1 MKSSRRFG
9 AFLHEGRRVRR
20 TMTGP
25 HAILALGAML
35 ALNMPAGARQSET
48 SLIDAVRNGD
58 TVVLSRLIDNGR
70 DVNVRSGDLSTAL
83 LWASF
88 RDDLTSVRMLL
99 AAGADPNLAN
109 DLGVTPLWAA
119 GQNGSDAIAALLLE
133 AGADPNLAL
142 WSGETPL
149 MVASRS
155 GFPEVASQLLE
166 NGANAEARGTR
177 DQTALMWAV
186 AEKHPDVVKVLLEH
200 GADVHA
206 RSSTWELVMAVPP
219 HGYLEY
225 NKAIPHGNDTA
236 LLFAA
241 QVGDLDSARLLV
253 EAGADVNDTN
263 AWGVSATTLAGFSGF
278 GDLVRFLLDNGAD
291 PNIDGPGFTAL
302 HTAIMRRDEGLV
314 RDLLAH
320 GADPN
325 LPIGTWTPERR
336 TSTDFHFVPELVG
349 ATPFWLA
356 ARLVEPGIMRL
367 LAEHGADPLVVH
379 RGEYV
384 SALTA
389 DGPDFH
395 ANETTALMAAL
406 GMGRGTAWVDSDRST
421 LDARTMTAARLT
433 LDLGVDVNFA
443 DTDGRTALDAASRTP
458 DPALAYLLMAYGAKP
473 GTAETAA
480 GPRRGLPPQ

>member
-1 MKSSRRFG
+1 MRR
-9 AFLHEGRRVRR
+9 
-20 TMTGP
+20 P
-25 HAILALGAML
+25 QAILVFGVML
-35 ALNMPAGARQSET
+35 SLAMPAHALQLDTG
-48 SLIDAVRNGD
+48 LIEAVRNGD
-58 TVVLSRLIDNGR
+58 TVGLSRLIDNGR
-70 DVNVRSGDLSTAL
+70 DVNARAGDLSTAL

-88 RDDLTSVRMLL
+88 RDDLVSVQMLL
-99 AAGADPNLAN
+99 EAGADPNLAN
-109 DLGVTPLWAA
+109 DLGATPLWAA
-119 GQNGSDAIAALLLE
+119 SQNGSDSIVSLLLGAGGDPDLALL
-133 AGADPNLAL
+133 
-142 WSGETPL
+142 SGETPL

-155 GFPEVASQLLE
+155 GFPGVVRQLVE
-166 NGANAEARGTR
+166 NRANTEARGTR

-186 AEKHPDVVKVLLEH
+186 AEKHPDVVAVLLGH

-206 RSSTWELVMAVPP
+206 RSTTWELVMAVPP

-241 QVGDLDSARLLV
+241 QVGDLDSAKLLV
-253 EAGADVNDTN
+253 EAGADVDDTN

-278 GDLVRFLLDNGAD
+278 ADLVRFLLDKGAD
-291 PNIDGPGFTAL
+291 PNVDGPGFTAL
-302 HTAIMRRDEGLV
+302 HTAIMRRDETLV
-314 RDLLAH
+314 RDLLTH
-320 GADPN
+320 GAEPN

-367 LAEHGADPLVVH
+367 LAEHGANPLVVH

-389 DGPDFH
+389 DGPDAH

-406 GMGRGTAWVDSDRST
+406 GMGRGTAWVDADRST
-421 LDARTMTAARLT
+421 QNARTMEAVRLA
-433 LDLGVDVNFA
+433 LDLGVDVNVA
-443 DTDGRTALDAASRTP
+443 DTDGRTALDAASRAS

-473 GTAETAA
+473 GANDTAA
-480 GPRRGLPPQ
+480 GPGRIPPPQ